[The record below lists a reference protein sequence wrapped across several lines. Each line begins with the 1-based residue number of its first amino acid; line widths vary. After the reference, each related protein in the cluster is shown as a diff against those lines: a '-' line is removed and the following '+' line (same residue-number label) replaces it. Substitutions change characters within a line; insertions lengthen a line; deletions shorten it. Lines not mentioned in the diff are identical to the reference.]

1 MAAAAHSDPTA
12 AFRARAAG
20 LEAAGLPV
28 AWAGPAATAALA
40 EAVRLG
46 ADADEVLKAA
56 VRTGQDAATRGRGAW
71 RPWFYPALVCAGA
84 ALGAALLGTG
94 LTPLFEE
101 VYAEFQVRPESG
113 LGLLEAARSAA
124 PWLLA
129 AMIAALAVAWWAA
142 TSRRSRSVGLDP
154 LRAALG
160 CETLAALADA
170 GVLPEDAAAVAE
182 AFGIGAAASSPPLI
196 AWATGIDLGGVP
208 REEALR
214 QAARVAQA
222 RAARR
227 DGDARQLGR
236 ILLALV
242 IAGLAVLAYA
252 LVLFLPAIDFF
263 RAISEA
269 SVSR

>member
-46 ADADEVLKAA
+46 ADADRILEAA
-56 VRTGQDAATRGRGAW
+56 VSTGQDAAKRARGAW

-94 LTPLFEE
+94 LTPWFEK
-101 VYAEFQVRPESG
+101 VYAEFRVRPGSG
-113 LGLLEAARSAA
+113 LGLLEAARAAA

-142 TSRRSRSVGLDP
+142 TTRRSRSAGPDP

-170 GVLPEDAAAVAE
+170 GVLPEEAVAG
-182 AFGIGAAASSPPLI
+182 AFGIGSAASTPPLI
-196 AWATGIDLGGVP
+196 PWATGLDLGGVP
-208 REEALR
+208 RGEALR
-214 QAARVAQA
+214 QAARVARA

-227 DGDARQLGR
+227 DGEARQFGR
-236 ILLALV
+236 IVVAMV

-252 LVLFLPAIDFF
+252 LVIFLPAIDFF
-263 RAISEA
+263 MAISEA
-269 SVSR
+269 SASR

>member
-1 MAAAAHSDPTA
+1 MAAAPHSDPTA

-28 AWAGPAATAALA
+28 AWAGPAATAALV

-46 ADADEVLKAA
+46 ADADKVLEAA
-56 VRTGQDAATRGRGAW
+56 VRTGQDAVTRARGAW

-84 ALGAALLGTG
+84 ALGAALLGAG
-94 LTPLFEE
+94 LTPLFEG
-101 VYAEFQVRPESG
+101 VYAEFHVRPGSG

-129 AMIAALAVAWWAA
+129 VMIAALAVAWWAA
-142 TSRRSRSVGLDP
+142 TARRSRSVGPDS

-170 GVLPEDAAAVAE
+170 GVLPEEAKAVAD
-182 AFGIGAAASSPPLI
+182 AFGIGSAASTPPLI
-196 AWATGIDLGGVP
+196 PWATGLDLGGVP

-214 QAARVAQA
+214 QAARVARA

-227 DGDARQLGR
+227 DGDARQFGR
-236 ILLALV
+236 IVVALV

-263 RAISEA
+263 MAISEA

>member
-28 AWAGPAATAALA
+28 AWAGPAATAGLA

-46 ADADEVLKAA
+46 ADADRILEAA
-56 VRTGQDAATRGRGAW
+56 VRTGQDAAMRARGAW

-94 LTPLFEE
+94 LTPLFEG
-101 VYAEFQVRPESG
+101 VYAEFRVRPGTG
-113 LGLLEAARSAA
+113 LGLIEAARAAA
-124 PWLLA
+124 PWLLS
-129 AMIAALAVAWWAA
+129 AMLMALAVAWWAA
-142 TSRRSRSVGLDP
+142 TARRSRSDGADP

-170 GVLPEDAAAVAE
+170 GVLPEEAAAVAG
-182 AFGIGAAASSPPLI
+182 AFGIGATPSTPPLI
-196 AWATGIDLGGVP
+196 PWATGLDLGGMP
-208 REEALR
+208 RGEALR
-214 QAARVAQA
+214 QAARVARA

-227 DGDARQLGR
+227 DGEARQFGR
-236 ILLALV
+236 IVVALV

-252 LVLFLPAIDFF
+252 LVIFLPAIDFF
-263 RAISEA
+263 MAISEA
-269 SVSR
+269 SASR

>member
-1 MAAAAHSDPTA
+1 MAAAAHTDPTA

-46 ADADEVLKAA
+46 ADADKVLEAA
-56 VRTGQDAATRGRGAW
+56 VRTGQDAATRARGAW

-84 ALGAALLGTG
+84 ALGAALLGAG
-94 LTPLFEE
+94 LTPLFEG
-101 VYAEFQVRPESG
+101 VYAEFQVRSGSG

-129 AMIAALAVAWWAA
+129 VMIAALAIAWWAA
-142 TSRRSRSVGLDP
+142 TSRRSRPAGPDS

-160 CETLAALADA
+160 CETLAALAHA
-170 GVLPEDAAAVAE
+170 GVLPEEAAAVAE
-182 AFGIGAAASSPPLI
+182 AFGIGAAASTCPLI
-196 AWATGIDLGGVP
+196 PWATGLDLGGVP

-214 QAARVAQA
+214 QAARVARA
-222 RAARR
+222 RAARH
-227 DGDARQLGR
+227 DGDARQFGR
-236 ILLALV
+236 IVVALV

-263 RAISEA
+263 MAISEA

>member
-46 ADADEVLKAA
+46 ADADRILEAA
-56 VRTGQDAATRGRGAW
+56 VRTGQDAATRARGAW

-94 LTPLFEE
+94 LTPLFEG
-101 VYAEFQVRPESG
+101 VYAEFRVRPGSG
-113 LGLLEAARSAA
+113 LGLLEAARAAA
-124 PWLLA
+124 PWLLS
-129 AMIAALAVAWWAA
+129 AMLAALAVAWWAA
-142 TSRRSRSVGLDP
+142 TARRSRSDGADP

-170 GVLPEDAAAVAE
+170 GVLPEEAAVVAG
-182 AFGIGAAASSPPLI
+182 AFGIGAAPSTPPLI
-196 AWATGIDLGGVP
+196 PWATGLDLGGMP
-208 REEALR
+208 RGEALR
-214 QAARVAQA
+214 QAARVARA

-227 DGDARQLGR
+227 DGEARQFGR
-236 ILLALV
+236 IVVALV

-252 LVLFLPAIDFF
+252 LVIFLPAIDFF
-263 RAISEA
+263 MAISEA
-269 SVSR
+269 SASR

>member
-46 ADADEVLKAA
+46 ADADRILEAA
-56 VRTGQDAATRGRGAW
+56 VSTGQDAATRARGAW

-84 ALGAALLGTG
+84 AFGALLGAG
-94 LTPLFEE
+94 LTPLFEG
-101 VYAEFQVRPESG
+101 VYAEFQVRPGSG

-129 AMIAALAVAWWAA
+129 VMIAALAVAWWAA
-142 TSRRSRSVGLDP
+142 TARRSRSVGPDS

-170 GVLPEDAAAVAE
+170 GVSLEEATAVAE

-196 AWATGIDLGGVP
+196 AWATGLDLGGVP

-214 QAARVAQA
+214 QAAKVARA

-236 ILLALV
+236 IVLALV

>member
-40 EAVRLG
+40 VAVRLG
-46 ADADEVLKAA
+46 ADADKVLEAA
-56 VRTGQDAATRGRGAW
+56 VRTGQDAATRARGAW

-84 ALGAALLGTG
+84 ALGAALLGAG
-94 LTPLFEE
+94 LTPLFEG
-101 VYAEFQVRPESG
+101 VYAEFHVRPGSG

-129 AMIAALAVAWWAA
+129 VMIAALAVAWWAA
-142 TSRRSRSVGLDP
+142 TARRSRSVGPDS

-170 GVLPEDAAAVAE
+170 GVLPEEAKAVAD
-182 AFGIGAAASSPPLI
+182 AFGIGSAASTPPLI
-196 AWATGIDLGGVP
+196 PWATGLDLGGVP

-214 QAARVAQA
+214 QAARVARA

-227 DGDARQLGR
+227 DGDARQFGR
-236 ILLALV
+236 IVVALV

-263 RAISEA
+263 MAISEA

>member
-1 MAAAAHSDPTA
+1 MAAAAPSDPTT
-12 AFRARAAG
+12 AFHARVAG

-28 AWAGPAATAALA
+28 AWVGPAATEALA

-46 ADADEVLKAA
+46 ADADRVLEAA
-56 VRTGQDAATRGRGAW
+56 VRTGQDAATRARGAW

-84 ALGAALLGTG
+84 ALGAALLGKG
-94 LTPLFEE
+94 LTPLFEG
-101 VYAEFQVRPESG
+101 VYAEFRVRPGSG
-113 LGLLEAARSAA
+113 LGLLESARTAA

-142 TSRRSRSVGLDP
+142 TARRSRSAGPDP

-170 GVLPEDAAAVAE
+170 GVRPEEAAAVAD
-182 AFGIGAAASSPPLI
+182 AFGIGPAASAPPLI
-196 AWATGIDLGGVP
+196 PWATGLDLGGVP
-208 REEALR
+208 RGEALR
-214 QAARVAQA
+214 QAGKVARA

-227 DGDARQLGR
+227 DGEARHFGR
-236 ILLALV
+236 IVVTLV

-263 RAISEA
+263 MAISEA
-269 SVSR
+269 SASR

>member
-1 MAAAAHSDPTA
+1 MSAAAHTDRTA

-28 AWAGPAATAALA
+28 GWAGPAATAGLA

-46 ADADEVLKAA
+46 ADSDRVLEAA
-56 VRTGQDAATRGRGAW
+56 VRTGQDASTRARGAW

-94 LTPLFEE
+94 LTPWFEG
-101 VYAEFQVRPESG
+101 VYAEFRVRPGSG
-113 LGLLEAARSAA
+113 LGLIEAARVAA

-129 AMIAALAVAWWAA
+129 AMLAALAVAWWAA
-142 TSRRSRSVGLDP
+142 TARRSRPAGPDP

-170 GVLPEDAAAVAE
+170 GVLPEEAAAVAG
-182 AFGIGAAASSPPLI
+182 AFGIGATASTLPLI
-196 AWATGIDLGGVP
+196 PWATGLDLGGVP
-208 REEALR
+208 RGEALR
-214 QAARVAQA
+214 QAGKVARA

-227 DGDARQLGR
+227 DGEARQFGR
-236 ILLALV
+236 IVVALV
-242 IAGLAVLAYA
+242 LAGLAVLAYA

-263 RAISEA
+263 MAISEA
-269 SVSR
+269 SANR

>member
-1 MAAAAHSDPTA
+1 MAAAAHIDKTA
-12 AFRARAAG
+12 AFRVRAAG
-20 LEAAGLPV
+20 LEAAGLPM

-46 ADADEVLKAA
+46 ADADRILEAA
-56 VRTGQDAATRGRGAW
+56 VRTGQDAATRARGAW

-84 ALGAALLGTG
+84 ALGASLLGAG
-94 LTPLFEE
+94 LTPLFEG
-101 VYAEFQVRPESG
+101 VYADFRVRPGSG

-129 AMIAALAVAWWAA
+129 AMVAALAVAWWAA
-142 TSRRSRSVGLDP
+142 TARRSQSAGPDS

-160 CETLAALADA
+160 CETLAALANA
-170 GVLPEDAAAVAE
+170 GVFPEDAAAVAE
-182 AFGIGAAASSPPLI
+182 AFGIGAAASTPPLI
-196 AWATGIDLGGVP
+196 TWATGHDLGGVP

-214 QAARVAQA
+214 QAARVARA

-236 ILLALV
+236 IVVALV

>member
-1 MAAAAHSDPTA
+1 MAAAPHTDPTA

-20 LEAAGLPV
+20 LSAAGLPV

-46 ADADEVLKAA
+46 ADADRILEAA
-56 VRTGQDAATRGRGAW
+56 VSTGQDASTRARGAW

-94 LTPLFEE
+94 LTPWFEG
-101 VYAEFQVRPESG
+101 VYAEFRVRPGSG
-113 LGLLEAARSAA
+113 LGLLEAARAAA

-129 AMIAALAVAWWAA
+129 AMTAALAVAWWAA
-142 TSRRSRSVGLDP
+142 TSRRSRTAGPDS

-170 GVLPEDAAAVAE
+170 GVSLEEAAAVADS
-182 AFGIGAAASSPPLI
+182 FGIGSAASAPPLVP
-196 AWATGIDLGGVP
+196 WATGIDLGGVP

-214 QAARVAQA
+214 QAGKVARA

-227 DGDARQLGR
+227 DGDGRQFGR
-236 ILLALV
+236 IVVALV
-242 IAGLAVLAYA
+242 IAGLAVLTYA

-263 RAISEA
+263 MAISEA
-269 SVSR
+269 SASR

>member
-20 LEAAGLPV
+20 LEAAGLSV
-28 AWAGPAATAALA
+28 AWAGPAATAGLA

-46 ADADEVLKAA
+46 ADADRILEAA
-56 VRTGQDAATRGRGAW
+56 VRTGQDAAMRARGAW

-94 LTPLFEE
+94 LTPLFEG
-101 VYAEFQVRPESG
+101 VYAEFRVRPGSG
-113 LGLLEAARSAA
+113 LGLIEAARAAA
-124 PWLLA
+124 PWLLS
-129 AMIAALAVAWWAA
+129 AMLAALAVAWWAA
-142 TSRRSRSVGLDP
+142 TARRSRSDGADP

-170 GVLPEDAAAVAE
+170 GVLPEETAAVAG
-182 AFGIGAAASSPPLI
+182 AFGIGSAPSTPPLI
-196 AWATGIDLGGVP
+196 PWATGLDLGGMP
-208 REEALR
+208 RGEALR
-214 QAARVAQA
+214 QAARVARA

-227 DGDARQLGR
+227 DGEARQFGR
-236 ILLALV
+236 IVVAMV

-252 LVLFLPAIDFF
+252 LVIFLPAIDFF
-263 RAISEA
+263 MAISEA
-269 SVSR
+269 SASR

>member
-1 MAAAAHSDPTA
+1 MAAAPHTDPTA

-20 LEAAGLPV
+20 LSAAGLPV

-46 ADADEVLKAA
+46 ADADRILEAA
-56 VRTGQDAATRGRGAW
+56 VSTGQDASTRARGAW

-94 LTPLFEE
+94 LTPWFEG
-101 VYAEFQVRPESG
+101 VYAEFRVRPGSG
-113 LGLLEAARSAA
+113 LGFLEAARAAA

-129 AMIAALAVAWWAA
+129 ATTAALAVAWWAA
-142 TSRRSRSVGLDP
+142 TSRRSRTAGPDS

-170 GVLPEDAAAVAE
+170 GVSLEEAAAVAD
-182 AFGIGAAASSPPLI
+182 AFGIGSAASAPPLVP
-196 AWATGIDLGGVP
+196 WATGIDLGGVP
-208 REEALR
+208 RQEALR
-214 QAARVAQA
+214 QAGKVARA

-227 DGDARQLGR
+227 DGDARQFGR
-236 ILLALV
+236 IVVALV
-242 IAGLAVLAYA
+242 IAGLAVLTYA

-263 RAISEA
+263 MAISEA
-269 SVSR
+269 SASR

>member
-1 MAAAAHSDPTA
+1 MAAAAHTDATA
-12 AFRARAAG
+12 AFHARAAG
-20 LEAAGLPV
+20 LAAAGLPV

-46 ADADEVLKAA
+46 ADADRILEAA
-56 VRTGQDAATRGRGAW
+56 VRTGQDAATRARGAW

-84 ALGAALLGTG
+84 ALGAALLGAG
-94 LTPLFEE
+94 LTPLFEG
-101 VYAEFQVRPESG
+101 VYAEFRVRPGSG
-113 LGLLEAARSAA
+113 LGLLESARTAA

-129 AMIAALAVAWWAA
+129 AMIAALAVAFWAA
-142 TSRRSRSVGLDP
+142 TSRRSRSVGPDS

-170 GVLPEDAAAVAE
+170 GVLPEETTAVAE
-182 AFGIGAAASSPPLI
+182 AFGIGAAAATPPLI
-196 AWATGIDLGGVP
+196 PWATGLDLGGVP

-214 QAARVAQA
+214 QAARVARA

-236 ILLALV
+236 IVVALV

>member
-1 MAAAAHSDPTA
+1 MAAAPHTDPTA
-12 AFRARAAG
+12 AFHARAAG
-20 LEAAGLPV
+20 LAAAGLPV

-46 ADADEVLKAA
+46 ADADRILEAA
-56 VRTGQDAATRGRGAW
+56 VSTGQDAATRARGAW

-84 ALGAALLGTG
+84 ALGAALLGAG
-94 LTPLFEE
+94 LTPWFEG
-101 VYAEFQVRPESG
+101 VYAEFGIRPGSG
-113 LGLLEAARSAA
+113 LGLLEAARTAA

-142 TSRRSRSVGLDP
+142 TARRSRPAGPDP

-170 GVLPEDAAAVAE
+170 GVSPEEAAAVAE
-182 AFGIGAAASSPPLI
+182 AFGIGSAASPPPFI
-196 AWATGIDLGGVP
+196 PWATGLELGGVP
-208 REEALR
+208 RGEALR
-214 QAARVAQA
+214 QAGKVTRARGAQ
-222 RAARR
+222 R
-227 DGDARQLGR
+227 DGDARQFGR
-236 ILLALV
+236 IVVALV

-263 RAISEA
+263 MAISEA

>member
-28 AWAGPAATAALA
+28 AWAGPAATAGLA

-46 ADADEVLKAA
+46 ADADRILEAA
-56 VRTGQDAATRGRGAW
+56 VRTGQDAATRARGAW

-94 LTPLFEE
+94 LTPLFEGL
-101 VYAEFQVRPESG
+101 YAEFRVRPGSG
-113 LGLLEAARSAA
+113 LGLLEAARAAA

-129 AMIAALAVAWWAA
+129 GMIAALAVAWWAA
-142 TSRRSRSVGLDP
+142 TARRSRSAGPDP

-170 GVLPEDAAAVAE
+170 GVLPEEAAAVAG
-182 AFGIGAAASSPPLI
+182 AFGIGAAPSTPPLI
-196 AWATGIDLGGVP
+196 PWATGLDLGGVP

-214 QAARVAQA
+214 QAARVARA

-227 DGDARQLGR
+227 DSEAHQFGR
-236 ILLALV
+236 IVVAMV

-252 LVLFLPAIDFF
+252 LVIFLPAIDFF
-263 RAISEA
+263 MAISEA
-269 SVSR
+269 SASR